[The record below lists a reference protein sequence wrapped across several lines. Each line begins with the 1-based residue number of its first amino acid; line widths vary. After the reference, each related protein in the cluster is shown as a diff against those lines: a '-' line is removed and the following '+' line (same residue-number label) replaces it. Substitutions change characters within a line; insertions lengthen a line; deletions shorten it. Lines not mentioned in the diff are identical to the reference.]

1 MTTKETILN
10 IVHDCGVELYDLETV
25 SENEQKIFRIYITSA
40 KEKVNLDK
48 CAEVT
53 RILSPI
59 LDLEPPVSGEYTLE
73 VSTPGIERPLK
84 KLEHFTGSIGEDVKV
99 KLINT
104 DKIIGRLDSVE
115 DGKLT
120 ITEYDGEVTTI
131 SMDEIEKARTYY
143 QW

>member
-1 MTTKETILN
+1 MTTKETIVN
-10 IVHDCGVELYDLETV
+10 ILHDCDVELYDMETV
-25 SENEQKIFRIYITSA
+25 SEHEQKIFRIYVTSA

-59 LDLEPPVSGEYTLE
+59 LDLEPPVNGVYTLE
-73 VSTPGIERPLK
+73 VSSPGIERPLK
-84 KLEHFTGSIGEDVKV
+84 KLEHYIGSIGEDVKV

-104 DKIIGRLDSVE
+104 DKIIGKLDSVK

-131 SMDEIEKARTYY
+131 SMDDIEKARTYY
-143 QW
+143 KW

>member
-1 MTTKETILN
+1 MTTKETIVN
-10 IVHDCGVELYDLETV
+10 ILHDCGVELYDLETV

-40 KEKVNLDK
+40 DEKVNLDK

-59 LDLEPPVSGEYTLE
+59 LDLEPPVNGVYTLE
-73 VSTPGIERPLK
+73 ISSPGIERPLK
-84 KLEHFTGSIGEDVKV
+84 KMEHYVGSIGEDVKV

-104 DKIIGRLDSVE
+104 DKIIGKLDSVQ

-120 ITEYDGEVTTI
+120 IIEYDGEVTVVP
-131 SMDEIEKARTYY
+131 MDDIEKARTYY
-143 QW
+143 KW